1 MRIKKLEIVGFKSF
15 CDRAVVRFDSP
26 ITGIVGPN
34 GCGKSNVVDAIRW
47 CMGEQSAKHLRGKS
61 MEDVIFSGSE
71 RRGPLGYCEVS
82 MTFENDGR
90 LPVEYLGY
98 SEVTVTR
105 RLFRDGTSEYYLN
118 KTPCRLRDI
127 SELFLGT
134 GIGTRAY
141 SIIEQGRVGMIVSSK
156 PEDRRFLIEE
166 AAGITKYKLRKKAAE
181 KKLDATRQNLV
192 RVADIVAEQERQ
204 LASLKRQAEKAERYK
219 RYRAELR
226 DIELW
231 GLSQR
236 WLGLVAEERVY
247 RDLCAAASETQQAAE
262 SARLAMEAELAA
274 IRLEMGEEEARL
286 QEMQERLYAL
296 DNQVKLGEAEN
307 EHARKEE
314 SRLLGEAQK
323 LRAEQEV
330 LHQRG
335 EQATAESARVNE
347 ELTALS
353 SNGEGLDGRLKEGEE
368 RLKSARERLAEFARM
383 SDGIKSDIAQQNAE
397 IARGEAAE
405 RSMSRQLDDLD
416 QRLMRSE
423 DEGSRLAAR
432 KAELDGEIEGQ
443 QQRLGGL
450 HEARV
455 NLARTRQDAEERLKD
470 LKLLVSR
477 LEKDVDHVKSE
488 LNKKKARHHS
498 LSEIAARHE
507 GFSLG
512 TRLLLQRG
520 KTQDKGKSGESD
532 DDSKAPKTLADLII
546 APAELE
552 VAIDAVLGDRLGA
565 LLCETQGEAAESVG
579 YLRTRGE
586 GRATLMPLDARPPR
600 PSERPPRPDEEAS
613 GKLGVRGRL
622 MDLIQCPPGYQGVLD
637 AALGRVLVLDTLE
650 HALAYYQQASDD
662 GSLAPGAFLCTLDG
676 AVVDGHGAVT
686 GGAQRG
692 QGASVLAHQR
702 ELREL
707 QVAIK
712 ELDERFRA
720 EEEQLVVSK
729 KEREHLLG
737 KLEELT
743 TVGHQGEMQILSL
756 DKDLV
761 KAREELHRTAHRLDV
776 LGSERMLLSEQ
787 RATLERDSEESRLA
801 TRTARDRLAEL
812 EERLDTHRS
821 AQVALMDE
829 VEAQSTALTQLKVSA
844 ATYKEKLSSLTSSAA
859 RLQSEQSERTL
870 RLSRLAEDERTC
882 YQKAAALATEV
893 QSRGSDLLER
903 AAGRQRL
910 AEELQVLRNG
920 YEQKRGRSAE
930 REAELRGKR
939 DKESSEVRRAMQL
952 RTRLS
957 ELELSRQHTEQ
968 TMQEKHRVLVSE
980 VVIDYHLRPPISPK
994 DEERASELRDLID
1007 RMGEIN
1013 LMAIEEYKEVEKR
1026 YNFLIAQKTDLETAV
1041 GQLEKA
1047 IDLINKTSR
1056 QRFRE
1061 VFDLVNAKFQEI
1073 FPRCFLGGQ
1082 AYLRLSYPKE
1092 SAKDAAKDGEGET
1105 PGKTAMAAP
1114 KRDPEDILEAGVEIF
1129 AQPPGKKNSTV
1140 ELLSGGEKAM
1150 TAVALIFA
1158 IFLIKPSP
1166 FCLLD
1171 EVDAPLD
1178 EANVG
1183 RFNELVRSMTD
1194 RSQFILIT
1202 HNKRT
1207 MQIADVLYGVTMD
1220 EPGAS
1225 RVVSVNLHEVGRMA
1239 PARPKA
1245 TRAA

>member
-15 CDRAVVRFDSP
+15 CDRAVVRFDAP

-61 MEDVIFSGSE
+61 MEDVIFAGSD

-192 RVADIVAEQERQ
+192 RVSDIVAEQERQ

-247 RDLCAAASETQQAAE
+247 RDLCNAASATQQAAE
-262 SARLAMEAELAA
+262 TARQAMEAELAS
-274 IRLEMGEEEARL
+274 IRLEMSEEEARL

-314 SRLLGEAQK
+314 SRLLAEAQK

-335 EQATAESARVNE
+335 EQATAENTRVQE
-347 ELTALS
+347 ELSALS
-353 SNGEGLDGRLKEGEE
+353 SQGEGLDDRLREGEE
-368 RLKSARERLAEFARM
+368 KLKAARERLAEFART

-405 RSMSRQLDDLD
+405 RSMARQLDDLD

-423 DEGSRLAAR
+423 DEETRLASR
-432 KAELDGEIEGQ
+432 KAELETEISSQ
-443 QQRLGGL
+443 QERLGGL

-470 LKLLVSR
+470 LKLLVTR

-512 TRLLLQRG
+512 TRLLLQRDKQAG
-520 KTQDKGKSGESD
+520 KPGKDDGSD
-532 DDSKAPKTLADLII
+532 EKSPKTLADLII

-579 YLRTRGE
+579 YLRNRGE
-586 GRATLMPLDARPPR
+586 GRATLIPQDARPPR
-600 PSERPPRPDEEAS
+600 PSDRPPRPDGEDS
-613 GKLGVRGRL
+613 LNLGVRGRL
-622 MDLIQCPPGYQGVLD
+622 IDLIQCPPGYQGVLD
-637 AALGRVLVLDTLE
+637 AALGRVLVLDTLD

-662 GSLAPGAFLCTLDG
+662 GSLSPGALLCTLDG
-676 AVVDGHGAVT
+676 SVVDGHGAVT

-707 QVAIK
+707 QVQIK
-712 ELDERFRA
+712 ELDERFRS

-737 KLEELT
+737 KMEELT
-743 TVGHQGEMQILSL
+743 KAGHQGEMQILSL
-756 DKDLV
+756 DKDLI

-787 RATLERDSEESRLA
+787 RATLDRDAEESRLA
-801 TRTARDRLAEL
+801 TRAARDRLAQL
-812 EERLDTHRS
+812 EDQLDTHSR
-821 AQVALMDE
+821 AQVDLMDQ
-829 VEAQSTALTQLKVSA
+829 VETQSSTLTQLKVSA
-844 ATYKEKLSSLTSSAA
+844 ATYKEKLSSLRSAAA
-859 RLQSEQSERTL
+859 RLESEQSERTQ
-870 RLSRLAEDERTC
+870 RLMRLAEEERSC
-882 YQKAAALATEV
+882 YQKAAALANEV
-893 QSRGSDLLER
+893 QHRGSDLLER
-903 AAGRQRL
+903 AAGRTRL

-920 YEQKRGRSAE
+920 YEQKRSRSAE
-930 REAELRGKR
+930 READLRGRR
-939 DKESSEVRRAMQL
+939 DKESAEVKRAMAL

-957 ELELSRQHTEQ
+957 ELELGRQHAEQ

-980 VVIDYHLRPPISPK
+980 VVTDYHLRPPISAK
-994 DEERASELRDLID
+994 DEDRASELRDLID

-1026 YNFLIAQKTDLETAV
+1026 YNFLVAQRTDLETAV

-1047 IDLINKTSR
+1047 IELINKTSR

-1082 AYLRLSYPKE
+1082 AYLRLSYPKDT
-1092 SAKDAAKDGEGET
+1092 AKDAAKDGESAEGA
-1105 PGKTAMAAP
+1105 PRSAALSP
-1114 KRDPEDILEAGVEIF
+1114 TKRDPEDILEAGVEIF
-1129 AQPPGKKNSTV
+1129 AQPPGKKNATV

-1183 RFNELVRSMTD
+1183 RFNDLIRSMTD

-1220 EPGAS
+1220 EPGVS
-1225 RVVSVNLHEVGRMA
+1225 RVVSVNMHEVGRLA
-1239 PARPKA
+1239 PGRKA